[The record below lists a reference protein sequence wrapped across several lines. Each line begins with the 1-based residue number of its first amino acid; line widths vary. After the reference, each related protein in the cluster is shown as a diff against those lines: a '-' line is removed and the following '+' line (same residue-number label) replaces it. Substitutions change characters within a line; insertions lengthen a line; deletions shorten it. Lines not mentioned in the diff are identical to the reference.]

1 MFCYKCG
8 AEIQD
13 DSLFCCKCG
22 AAQNTVANTVTTD
35 DNQHNGASR
44 GAIRSI
50 EKTNNDVNERQ
61 GVSIYINDI
70 LKLEFI
76 SNKLQEKRDGL
87 LERINACNDY
97 IPMRSKEYR
106 GLESSMYRTGII
118 KFMYGYDG
126 TFYHFDADY
135 QQSGTQ
141 PTEYGG
147 YQTVYW
153 YSSDLNNGQI
163 FSEYTRLT
171 SERLA
176 ELSKPLIE
184 KVPKLFGGYR
194 ENILGNW
201 CPNNLIGYISPEFR
215 DIFLD
220 DLSTFKPQL
229 KLEWD
234 TVHEQIPQLEEELS
248 GVEKELQEASALL
261 EKEYSLNIIPGKF
274 RSLAAIYYICDYFN
288 TSNET
293 LGNILFHLDLDEIK
307 KKLDTV
313 IQNQEQI
320 IINQAIQI
328 AQNQELI
335 NQNQRILGALCEIAD
350 TSAQIEQ
357 NTADAAQWAK
367 IAANNAEA
375 CAWIGAANYIKG

>member
-1 MFCYKCG
+1 M
-8 AEIQD
+8 
-13 DSLFCCKCG
+13 
-22 AAQNTVANTVTTD
+22 
-35 DNQHNGASR
+35 
-44 GAIRSI
+44 
-50 EKTNNDVNERQ
+50 
-61 GVSIYINDI
+61 
-70 LKLEFI
+70 
-76 SNKLQEKRDGL
+76 
-87 LERINACNDY
+87 
-97 IPMRSKEYR
+97 
-106 GLESSMYRTGII
+106 
-118 KFMYGYDG
+118 
-126 TFYHFDADY
+126 
-135 QQSGTQ
+135 
-141 PTEYGG
+141 
-147 YQTVYW
+147 
-153 YSSDLNNGQI
+153 
-163 FSEYTRLT
+163 T

-274 RSLAAIYYICDYFN
+274 RSLAAIYYFCDYFN

-335 NQNQRILGALCEIAD
+335 NQNQRILGTLCEIAD

-357 NTADAAQWAK
+357 NTVDAAQWAK